1 MKIKSLLFALSTSFY
16 LSACGVEPTLVVPD
30 EYKAGQ
36 KTFHKVCGNCHGA
49 DALGKNAKAPK
60 LIDEDYLP
68 ENFSDKDFIEQIL
81 NGSEKMPADGA
92 IVNTQQI
99 SDQIFGPYLLP
110 FWALSFV
117 LLAAVIGA
125 IVLARK
131 D

>member
-81 NGSEKMPADGA
+81 NGSEKMPAQRNK
-92 IVNTQQI
+92 VNASEVDEIIKYLRYSQKTAGLTI
-99 SDQIFGPYLLP
+99 SEESEETDDP
-110 FWALSFV
+110 A
-117 LLAAVIGA
+117 
-125 IVLARK
+125 
-131 D
+131 